1 MPSTIGDRMPL
12 GFERLK
18 ICELFAEL
26 LHCSNMAH
34 LNKPLAKHHIARSG
48 YMNTFGTTATTEEE
62 EGIAQKTSDTATESD
77 KTQHTEAKNE
87 EEEEL
92 YIADHLKLQLIKHRV
107 LPTCLVCLAQLFA
120 ALPSDIFTQ

>member
-34 LNKPLAKHHIARSG
+34 LNKPLAKHHIARSS
-48 YMNTFGTTATTEEE
+48 YMNTFGTTANTEEE
-62 EGIAQKTSDTATESD
+62 GGIAQKTSDTATESD
-77 KTQHTEAKNE
+77 KTQDTEAKNE
-87 EEEEL
+87 EEEDL

-107 LPTCLVCLAQLFA
+107 LPTCLVC
-120 ALPSDIFTQ
+120 